1 MSTNRKSTESVRR
14 WFLVWTAIGCVF
26 ALQLR
31 WYYELTWSLSI
42 FWGLADWYLWGMLA
56 LPAGKAIGR
65 LKNSGAGPHLRV
77 IVYALLAP
85 VIAALH
91 VVLTMLVGGIG
102 IFSAETPWIEYFEAL
117 YAKKLMLNLITCAAI
132 VVAYERLSRTCP
144 RRDRVFLAKLG
155 DVSRLVSADEII
167 SGEVCGNY
175 VNLHTRD
182 GVWPLRETL
191 TGLLD
196 RLPAEEFVRVSRSA
210 MVSLK
215 RIREQCS
222 DQGALTL
229 LLDNGVKVQVSR
241 RYRPQVR
248 QALKEHCKNG
258 QGS

>member
-14 WFLVWTAIGCVF
+14 WLLVWTTIGCVF

-56 LPAGKAIGR
+56 PLSGKAIRR

-77 IVYALLAP
+77 TVYALLAP
-85 VIAALH
+85 VVAAMH

-102 IFSAETPWIEYFEAL
+102 IFSTETPWIDYFEAL
-117 YAKKLMLNLITCAAI
+117 YAKKLMLNLFTCAAI
-132 VVAYERLSRTCP
+132 VVAYERLSRKKP
-144 RRDRVFLAKLG
+144 WRNRLFLTRLG
-155 DVSRLVSADEII
+155 DTSRLVSADEII

-175 VNLHTRD
+175 VNLYTQD

-196 RLPAEEFVRVSRSA
+196 RLPSSEFVRVSRSA
-210 MVSLK
+210 MVSLS
-215 RIREQCS
+215 RIRGQSSE
-222 DQGALTL
+222 QGALIL
-229 LLDNGVKVQVSR
+229 LLDNGVRVQVSR
-241 RYRPQVR
+241 RFRPQVR
-248 QALKEHCKNG
+248 QALTERCVNG
-258 QGS
+258 QQS